1 MKKVK
6 IIVGCVLIGT
16 ILVTGIPAST
26 AYATNKA
33 EFTAADAY
41 RSSEIK
47 SMTERSQVLDESD
60 IIYMILTDRFYDGDP
75 SNNGKKGYEYRP
87 GQLKYTQGGDWK
99 GIRQKLDYIKD
110 LGVTAI
116 WISPPSENELLS
128 RDGNESGYHGYFTH
142 DYNKADP
149 HYGSKQDL
157 IDLVSEAHQKGLKV
171 VLDVVPNH
179 TADYFKGSSSTYDSM
194 EYQPAA
200 PFNNPAWYHHNG
212 DIDDWNNEN
221 QVLNYD
227 LGGLDDLDQS
237 NPDARKAI
245 EDAYYQWVHD
255 TGADGVRID
264 AARSLPKDFIREFEA
279 KLGVPSFGEVF
290 VGDVDYVSSFSNSEW
305 GLLDFPLFFQSR
317 EVFAHDASF
326 KNVKGI
332 FDQDY
337 KYKDINHL
345 VNFVDNHDRDRFL
358 CLADDNYQKLR
369 LAMTFMFTV
378 RGIPDIYYGTEQN
391 CFGGGKPTEWA
402 GIANKENREMMPGF
416 DESGNMYQT
425 IQRLCELRKNY
436 KCLQTGTQREMWCED
451 NIYAYSRR
459 DDVSGQEVITM
470 INNGTSN
477 EERTIP
483 VRTESSL
490 CVGDQLQNYLNT
502 QDQVNV
508 QSGGITGKQIKVQ
521 IPAKTAFVF
530 VKDSIPEYREPE
542 KVVTTIRVHCDAGY
556 GNTMYLRGNSYP
568 LTWDSGRSMLNVS
581 SEVWTYE
588 TERIPKN
595 ASFEFKA
602 MFNDKKWSTGANFKG
617 VGGTVIDVYPSF

>member
-16 ILVTGIPAST
+16 ILITGIPAST

-200 PFNNPAWYHHNG
+200 PF
-212 DIDDWNNEN
+212 
-221 QVLNYD
+221 
-227 LGGLDDLDQS
+227 
-237 NPDARKAI
+237 
-245 EDAYYQWVHD
+245 
-255 TGADGVRID
+255 
-264 AARSLPKDFIREFEA
+264 
-279 KLGVPSFGEVF
+279 
-290 VGDVDYVSSFSNSEW
+290 
-305 GLLDFPLFFQSR
+305 
-317 EVFAHDASF
+317 
-326 KNVKGI
+326 
-332 FDQDY
+332 
-337 KYKDINHL
+337 
-345 VNFVDNHDRDRFL
+345 
-358 CLADDNYQKLR
+358 
-369 LAMTFMFTV
+369 
-378 RGIPDIYYGTEQN
+378 
-391 CFGGGKPTEWA
+391 
-402 GIANKENREMMPGF
+402 
-416 DESGNMYQT
+416 
-425 IQRLCELRKNY
+425 
-436 KCLQTGTQREMWCED
+436 
-451 NIYAYSRR
+451 
-459 DDVSGQEVITM
+459 
-470 INNGTSN
+470 
-477 EERTIP
+477 
-483 VRTESSL
+483 
-490 CVGDQLQNYLNT
+490 
-502 QDQVNV
+502 
-508 QSGGITGKQIKVQ
+508 
-521 IPAKTAFVF
+521 VF

-542 KVVTTIRVHCDAGY
+542 RVVTTIRVHCDAGY

-568 LTWDSGRSMLNVS
+568 LTWDSGRSMLNIS